1 MSVQIQQI
9 SHTQIKQRIKKTENL
24 ESESKHLQTW
34 QESGGFL
41 CLWGQVCARARV
53 SSALLRILYDIG
65 RAIVVCTG
73 RCWHHRPLVG
83 SIVNRNFLCKQK
95 IWMARHRG
103 HQTSPRVRSI
113 TPIHW
118 CHMIMCQYTYI
129 SGIWMWITLV
139 QHVSCHVI
147 LLQ

>member
-24 ESESKHLQTW
+24 KSKSKHLQTW

-103 HQTSPRVRSI
+103 HQTSPRVRSGEGHAVQHKT
-113 TPIHW
+113 TPPENL
-118 CHMIMCQYTYI
+118 YI
-129 SGIWMWITLV
+129 SGLYLHSPHPYFKFFWWGK
-139 QHVSCHVI
+139 
-147 LLQ
+147 